1 MSDLIIEDLKDSILK
16 ITLNNPSQQNTLSLD
31 FINDLKKIID
41 KADKNDEVK
50 VIILSSSGKVFSAG
64 HNLKEIKSHREDK
77 DQGLQF
83 FTTLINSCSDLMI
96 KIINNSKPIIAEVS
110 GIATAAG
117 CQLVAS
123 CDLAYASENSK
134 FATPGVNIGLFCSTP
149 MVALSR
155 VVKSKHSM
163 EMLLTG
169 DFIDANKAKN
179 IGLINNYFSEDSL
192 VDEIKQM
199 ANKIANKSS
208 QTVKIGK
215 KAFYNQAQMKT
226 DDAYKYASEIM
237 IEKADKNDDVKV
249 IILSSSGKVFS
260 AGHNLKEIKSPVKSI
275 SIECLLLTTLDKATI
290 GVEQN
295 KPIFTPGVANLEF
308 SLA

>member
-64 HNLKEIKSHREDK
+64 HNLKEIKFHRDDN

-192 VDEIKQM
+192 VDEIRQM

-226 DDAYKYASEIM
+226 DDAYKYASEVM
-237 IEKADKNDDVKV
+237 IENMMNQDSDEG
-249 IILSSSGKVFS
+249 IS
-260 AGHNLKEIKSPVKSI
+260 A
-275 SIECLLLTTLDKATI
+275 
-290 GVEQN
+290 
-295 KPIFTPGVANLEF
+295 FLEKRE
-308 SLA
+308 SDWS

>member
-64 HNLKEIKSHREDK
+64 HNLKEIKSHREDN
-77 DQGLQF
+77 DQGFQF

-192 VDEIKQM
+192 VDEIRQM

-237 IEKADKNDDVKV
+237 IENMMNQDSDEG
-249 IILSSSGKVFS
+249 IS
-260 AGHNLKEIKSPVKSI
+260 AFLEKR
-275 SIECLLLTTLDKATI
+275 
-290 GVEQN
+290 
-295 KPIFTPGVANLEF
+295 KPDW
-308 SLA
+308 S

>member
-16 ITLNNPSQQNTLSLD
+16 ITLNNPSQQNTLSLE

-64 HNLKEIKSHREDK
+64 HNLKEIKSHRDDK

-192 VDEIKQM
+192 VDEIRQM

-237 IEKADKNDDVKV
+237 IENMMNQDSDEG
-249 IILSSSGKVFS
+249 IS
-260 AGHNLKEIKSPVKSI
+260 A
-275 SIECLLLTTLDKATI
+275 
-290 GVEQN
+290 
-295 KPIFTPGVANLEF
+295 FLEKREPNW
-308 SLA
+308 S

>member
-64 HNLKEIKSHREDK
+64 HNLKEIKSHRDDK

-96 KIINNSKPIIAEVS
+96 KIINNSKPIIAEVN

-192 VDEIKQM
+192 VDEIRQM

-237 IEKADKNDDVKV
+237 IENMMNQDSDEG
-249 IILSSSGKVFS
+249 IS
-260 AGHNLKEIKSPVKSI
+260 A
-275 SIECLLLTTLDKATI
+275 
-290 GVEQN
+290 
-295 KPIFTPGVANLEF
+295 FLEKREPDW
-308 SLA
+308 S

>member
-1 MSDLIIEDLKDSILK
+1 MSDLIIEDFKDSILK
-16 ITLNNPSQQNTLSLD
+16 ITLNNPSQHNTLSLD

-83 FTTLINSCSDLMI
+83 FTILINSCSDLMI

-169 DFIDANKAKN
+169 DFIDANKAKY

-192 VDEIKQM
+192 VDEIRQM

-237 IEKADKNDDVKV
+237 IENMMNQDSDEG
-249 IILSSSGKVFS
+249 IS
-260 AGHNLKEIKSPVKSI
+260 A
-275 SIECLLLTTLDKATI
+275 
-290 GVEQN
+290 
-295 KPIFTPGVANLEF
+295 FLEKREPNW
-308 SLA
+308 S

>member
-1 MSDLIIEDLKDSILK
+1 MSDLIIEDVKDRILK

-192 VDEIKQM
+192 VDEIRQM

-215 KAFYNQAQMKT
+215 KAFYNQAHMKT

-237 IEKADKNDDVKV
+237 IENMMNQDSEEG
-249 IILSSSGKVFS
+249 IS
-260 AGHNLKEIKSPVKSI
+260 A
-275 SIECLLLTTLDKATI
+275 
-290 GVEQN
+290 
-295 KPIFTPGVANLEF
+295 FLEKREPDW
-308 SLA
+308 S

>member
-192 VDEIKQM
+192 VDEIRQM

-237 IEKADKNDDVKV
+237 IDNMMNQDSDEGISAFLEKREPDW
-249 IILSSSGKVFS
+249 S
-260 AGHNLKEIKSPVKSI
+260 
-275 SIECLLLTTLDKATI
+275 
-290 GVEQN
+290 
-295 KPIFTPGVANLEF
+295 
-308 SLA
+308 

>member
-1 MSDLIIEDLKDSILK
+1 MSDLIIEDLKESILK
-16 ITLNNPSQQNTLSLD
+16 ITFNNPSQQNTLSLE

-41 KADKNDEVK
+41 KADKNDDVK

-192 VDEIKQM
+192 VDEIRQM

-208 QTVKIGK
+208 QTLKIGK

-237 IEKADKNDDVKV
+237 IENMMNQDSDEG
-249 IILSSSGKVFS
+249 IS
-260 AGHNLKEIKSPVKSI
+260 A
-275 SIECLLLTTLDKATI
+275 
-290 GVEQN
+290 
-295 KPIFTPGVANLEF
+295 FLEKREPNW
-308 SLA
+308 S

>member
-31 FINDLKKIID
+31 FINDFKKIID

-192 VDEIKQM
+192 VDEIRQM

-208 QTVKIGK
+208 QTLKIGK

-237 IEKADKNDDVKV
+237 IENMMNQDSDEG
-249 IILSSSGKVFS
+249 IS
-260 AGHNLKEIKSPVKSI
+260 A
-275 SIECLLLTTLDKATI
+275 
-290 GVEQN
+290 
-295 KPIFTPGVANLEF
+295 FLEKREPNWT
-308 SLA
+308 